1 MHTKFNLKE
10 NLIGEIIF
18 NTGSS
23 SVKKIVNSC
32 DITQIILQSNFPC
45 ITYYRKFRNY
55 HHDTI
60 Y

>member
-1 MHTKFNLKE
+1 LKE
-10 NLIGEIIF
+10 HLIGEIIF